1 MNVALTFSSSSSENY
16 DFRETIIFKGTNIG
30 RIGKLSKNFLKSKVK
45 TPVYSFEIDIDSLSV
60 PSQKYVG
67 ISDHPASY
75 RDMSYSL
82 ENLNILKNL
91 EKKIEKNVKSFKL
104 LQEAFVFDYFDNKK
118 INILKVG
125 YRFKFQSSTKS
136 PTDKEID
143 EIMKKINKDTLSIKG
158 IKIEGL

>member
-1 MNVALTFSSSSSENY
+1 
-16 DFRETIIFKGTNIG
+16 
-30 RIGKLSKNFLKSKVK
+30 
-45 TPVYSFEIDIDSLSV
+45 
-60 PSQKYVG
+60 
-67 ISDHPASY
+67 
-75 RDMSYSL
+75 MSYSL

-136 PTDKEID
+136 SFALCFHALAKLQVD
-143 EIMKKINKDTLSIKG
+143 L
-158 IKIEGL
+158 L